1 MAASCLNK
9 ADPDY
14 TRSAPAN
21 PIPLES
27 TIDRIAQANIDRFI
41 RRLETCPGDAK
52 ADDPPSR
59 LISTA
64 LGMTSAIG
72 HT

>member
-1 MAASCLNK
+1 MVAPCINK

-27 TIDRIAQANIDRFI
+27 ALDRTAQANIDRFI
-41 RRLETCPGDAK
+41 RLLETCPGDAK
-52 ADDPPSR
+52 AGDPPN
-59 LISTA
+59 
-64 LGMTSAIG
+64 
-72 HT
+72 